1 MPYDDIEGW
10 EGKWLRCFSHP
21 ILCHPMDCSPQAPLS
36 MGFSGQGCSGGCQAL
51 LQLIFPTLRSYP
63 MSVMSPVLA
72 GGFFTT
78 SATWKVHFIHIYFWL
93 IHTAVQQKP
102 RQHCKTIIYQFKKNE
117 KILKMQEV
125 YFLMSLLFFLIFI
138 IIFLTLQYCI
148 GFAIHQHAST
158 TGIHVF
164 PILNP
169 PPTSLPIPSLWVI
182 PVLNDYS
189 DMFLSCCLG
198 N

>member
-63 MSVMSPVLA
+63 MSIMSPVLA

-78 SATWKVHFIHIYFWL
+78 SITWKVHFIHIYFWL

-102 RQHCKTIIYQFKKNE
+102 RQHCKTIIYQFKKNL

-125 YFLMSLLFFLIFI
+125 YFLMSLLF
-138 IIFLTLQYCI
+138 IFLNFYYYFFNFTILYWFCHTSTCI
-148 GFAIHQHAST
+148 RHGYTRVPH
-158 TGIHVF
+158 
-164 PILNP
+164 PEP
-169 PPTSLPIPSLWVI
+169 PSHLPPHTIP
-182 PVLNDYS
+182 
-189 DMFLSCCLG
+189 LG
-198 N
+198 HPSVE